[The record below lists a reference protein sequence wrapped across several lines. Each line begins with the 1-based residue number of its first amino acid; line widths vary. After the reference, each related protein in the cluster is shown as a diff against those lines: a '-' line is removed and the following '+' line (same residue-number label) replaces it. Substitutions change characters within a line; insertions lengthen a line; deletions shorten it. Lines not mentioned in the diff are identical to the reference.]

1 MDHCETCGTTKRITG
16 SGRNHFLVCPQCD
29 AYMLSEDERQEMG
42 TEITRS
48 EPDQAA
54 LLRASETASEEAQS
68 ALRDAATKCR
78 AADTA
83 LAATGVRGLAAIHL
97 AYLDG
102 ATACARAEREVL
114 ARLAEW
120 RR

>member
-1 MDHCETCGTTKRITG
+1 MSESEKAGKWCSYCETQGGHTPGCIKGP
-16 SGRNHFLVCPQCD
+16 V
-29 AYMLSEDERQEMG
+29 LSKE
-42 TEITRS
+42 TR
-48 EPDQAA
+48 
-54 LLRASETASEEAQS
+54 LRAASEAASEEAQQ

-83 LAATGVRGLAAIHL
+83 LAATGLRGLAAIHL

-102 ATACARAEREVL
+102 ATACARAERNVL

-120 RR
+120 PR